1 MNKIASLRKA
11 KGISQKEFG
20 RILCVAQ
27 NTISNWENGNREPD
41 RDMYLKIADFFGVS
55 VDYLLGRDGATDRA
69 PKIKRTIPVLGTV
82 PAGVPIE
89 AIEDVLDYEDLSP
102 EEADDSYEYF
112 GLRIRGRSMMPEYL
126 DGDTIIVRRQETAET
141 GDDAVVMV
149 NGDDATFKRIQ
160 RNAAGVTLVPLNT
173 AEFTPVFYTNAE
185 IESLPVRVLGVCVE
199 LRRKKK

>member
-1 MNKIASLRKA
+1 MFINRLRQARLEKGYSQKA
-11 KGISQKEFG
+11 LAEQLHISQQAYAKYETG
-20 RILCVAQ
+20 ASSPNPEMLGQIAALLNVSTDALLGVAQ
-27 NTISNWENGNREPD
+27 P
-41 RDMYLKIADFFGVS
+41 A
-55 VDYLLGRDGATDRA
+55 
-69 PKIKRTIPVLGTV
+69 KIKRTIPVLGTV

-102 EEADDSYEYF
+102 EEANDSYEYF

-185 IESLPVRVLGVCVE
+185 IESLPVRILGVCVE

>member
-1 MNKIASLRKA
+1 MNRIKSLRQKRGLSQQELA
-11 KGISQKEFG
+11 KLLFVNQTAVSQ
-20 RILCVAQ
+20 
-27 NTISNWENGNREPD
+27 WERGSTNPSTD
-41 RDMYLKIADFFGVS
+41 TAIALANFFDVS
-55 VDYLLGRDGATDRA
+55 VDFLLGRAEEVPA
-69 PKIKRTIPVLGTV
+69 KIKRTIPVLGTV

-102 EEADDSYEYF
+102 EEANDSYEYF

-160 RNAAGVTLVPLNT
+160 RSAAGVTLVPLNT

-185 IESLPVRVLGVCVE
+185 IESLPVRILGVCVE